1 MFASY
6 PKFSSLLPL
15 STPRSDEGITP
26 NSQSAMQIIECQVS
40 EGRNRSFEAF
50 RNEIRGIRQREFDKD
65 RSSIR
70 NATGCPPSRAQ
81 LRVVAQVRRVVNLPQ
96 RGHVVT
102 RCTGRKRM
110 SPVAHTCFTETDSG
124 SGPPTNQAG
133 WIRTGFSGF
142 GSAIPGQ
149 ASCQTWSTTAGLGTL
164 VSLNSNWFDDATS
177 IDPWNAGGL
186 LAPWSL
192 ESGACR
198 TDEENATA
206 PRRQAGRGLNPAF
219 LNPVSVVQVPAK
231 PKHRRSRFERCVEN
245 QSRGL
250 LKVRRFSLGF
260 PSRQA

>member
-124 SGPPTNQAG
+124 FGPPNSSWLDSHGGQQYQPRREHSRVSVIAVRGHQQALVG
-133 WIRTGFSGF
+133 PWFCLRVSGRHPPLA
-142 GSAIPGQ
+142 SA
-149 ASCQTWSTTAGLGTL
+149 LG
-164 VSLNSNWFDDATS
+164 VSPRQIATVT
-177 IDPWNAGGL
+177 IT
-186 LAPWSL
+186 
-192 ESGACR
+192 SGACR

-206 PRRQAGRGLNPAF
+206 PRLAAGRGLNHASSI
-219 LNPVSVVQVPAK
+219 L
-231 PKHRRSRFERCVEN
+231 
-245 QSRGL
+245 
-250 LKVRRFSLGF
+250 
-260 PSRQA
+260 